1 MGCGSLASQF
11 RRVGTTRLSPFQNR
25 GFKFLTG
32 MARRAS
38 SSAHPIWLVLAAVLV
53 LGAIGGGL
61 MIHSRSDPFRTISA
75 LPVKD
80 YLENSSSLRGNVYK
94 LDATVAKT
102 LEVSRDSGR
111 LFAVES
117 QGEMLAVLIPPEF
130 NKINI
135 ERGQSFVFKLEVAE
149 KGVLR
154 AQEVRKS

>member
-1 MGCGSLASQF
+1 
-11 RRVGTTRLSPFQNR
+11 
-25 GFKFLTG
+25 

-38 SSAHPIWLVLAAVLV
+38 SSAHPIWLLLAAVLI
-53 LGAIGGGL
+53 LGAIGGGFL
-61 MIHSRSDPFRTISA
+61 IHSRSDPFRTVST

-94 LDATVAKT
+94 LAATVAKT

-117 QGEMLAVLIPPEF
+117 QGEMLAILIPPEF

-149 KGVLR
+149 KGILR